1 MWELLGATLATAI
14 VWAVATMSGVDILRP
29 FIGG

>member
-1 MWELLGATLATAI
+1 MWELLGATLAGSI
-14 VWAVATMSGVDILRP
+14 VWAVASMSGLDILRP